1 MAGAEA
7 LSQHLTSPPARYLL
21 FLVASPAP
29 KVCSLCLPQSGDPT
43 ASVSQVLG
51 SQVSAISTQEQLS
64 LGVRDCSWLALAEGC
79 KPDIIP
85 SLLSPEFPFS
95 EDYSQE
101 FPSLLFSLP
110 ACSPPALSFFSYL
123 SQTCCQV
130 DPRTHIPSPNK
141 LSYPLVPSFPG
152 NRAYSSPLQF
162 CPVQDTLGI
171 DSTVPIYGGLYC
183 TSMEVGLSD
192 RMWLLQACMPLA

>member
-1 MAGAEA
+1 M
-7 LSQHLTSPPARYLL
+7 
-21 FLVASPAP
+21 
-29 KVCSLCLPQSGDPT
+29 
-43 ASVSQVLG
+43 
-51 SQVSAISTQEQLS
+51 
-64 LGVRDCSWLALAEGC
+64 AEGC

-110 ACSPPALSFFSYL
+110 ARSPPALGFFSYL

-171 DSTVPIYGGLYC
+171 DSIVQYMGAFTAPAWRLAYHIKCGFCKPACLWPEVCSHSDKDHGFLPKSTGVQRPPGWRPRPLCLNPCCLPI
-183 TSMEVGLSD
+183 
-192 RMWLLQACMPLA
+192 LL